1 MKKHNG
7 MRPHD
12 VVILLKIATKGTDS
26 WTMKDLAYEAKI
38 SASEVSE
45 SFNRSIY
52 AGLLSSDKKQLMRS
66 ALLEFLEH
74 GLKYVY
80 PQQPGAL
87 VKGIATAY
95 SADPLV
101 KDIQSSEQVVWPFA
115 EGDIRGQAIEPLHP
129 NVPAACLEDKKL
141 YELLALADALRI
153 GRKREKQMAM
163 EELKKRL

>member
-12 VVILLKIATKGTDS
+12 VVILLKIASKGSDE
-26 WTMKDLAYEAKI
+26 WLMKDLAYEVKI

-45 SFNRSIY
+45 SFNRSVY
-52 AGLLSSDKKQLMRS
+52 AGLLSADKKRLMRT

-80 PQQPGAL
+80 PQQPGPL
-87 VKGIATAY
+87 VRGMATAF
-95 SADPLV
+95 SAEPLLN
-101 KDIQSSEQVVWPFA
+101 DIQANEQVVWPYA
-115 EGDIRGQAIEPLHP
+115 EGNIRGQAIEPLHP
-129 NVPAACLEDKKL
+129 NVPSACMEDKNL
-141 YELLALADALRI
+141 YELLALIDALRI
-153 GRKREKQMAM
+153 GRKREKQIAM